1 MKLVDYLTFEATCLD
16 TNAIEVTATPRFDE
30 EVVFLD
36 IEVSAKEPTRFPEVT
51 VDVHFPFIDMHSLWT
66 PCPHGN
72 PKALRNKGI
81 PEWWP
86 YYSSHISHVAPVGCF
101 YSQRS
106 QSRLAFAFS
115 DCKNIVNVHAGA
127 YEEENVGRIRLRLFS
142 QSNEELTSYRG
153 TLRLDTRDIP
163 VFDAIESMAL
173 WHEKLLGGEQM
184 QVPEA
189 ALEPVYSTWYAF
201 HQDLSQQE
209 IEAQCEMAV
218 SAGCK
223 TIILDDGWQ
232 TDDNNRGYKYCGDW
246 QVATSRFP
254 DFAEHVSNVQRM
266 GMKYMLWLSVPFMG
280 KGCERWSEFEDYLL
294 FYSEQNETGTLDPR
308 YPQVR
313 NYLVETFSR
322 VVREYN
328 LDGLKLDFIDEFDMT
343 NAQGS
348 ALTPDPTRD
357 TESLPEAVDM
367 LMIDVRRTL
376 EALNPNIM
384 IEFRQRYIGSMIRKY
399 GNLFRV
405 HDCPNDPIG
414 NRMGIVDLRAFSGST
429 SVHSD
434 MFTWSPEDTVES
446 ASLHFINS
454 LFAVPQISPNMRKLS
469 DAHLTMVK
477 HWLGFWVKH
486 KDILMKGKIKTCNPE
501 MQYPIIESSLE
512 HEKVVAVFSD
522 TPVEVFHDGKTDITI
537 VNGSMNERVILR
549 SFSDKSVSVSTFDCL
564 GKHLEDKTIEL
575 KVGLTEFA
583 QPISGYM
590 KISV

>member
-16 TNAIEVTATPRFDE
+16 TSAMEVTAIPRFE
-30 EVVFLD
+30 EEIVFLD
-36 IEVSAKEPTRFPEVT
+36 IEVKAKEPTRFPEVT
-51 VDVHFPFIDMHSLWT
+51 VDVHFPFIDMHNLWT

-86 YYSSHISHVAPVGCF
+86 SYSSHISHVAPVGCF
-101 YSQRS
+101 YSQSS

-142 QSNEELTSYRG
+142 LSNEELTSYRG
-153 TLRLDTRDIP
+153 TLRLDTREMP

-173 WHEKLLGGEQM
+173 WHEEQLGGTQM

-218 SAGCK
+218 LAGCK

-232 TDDNNRGYKYCGDW
+232 TDDSNRGYKYCGDW
-246 QVATSRFP
+246 QVATTRFP
-254 DFAEHVSNVQRM
+254 DFAAHVSNVQSL

-280 KGCERWSEFEDYLL
+280 KGCESWNEFEDYLL

-313 NYLVETFSR
+313 RYLVETFSR

-328 LDGLKLDFIDEFDMT
+328 LDGLKLDFIDEFDMK
-343 NAQGS
+343 NAEGN
-348 ALTPDPTRD
+348 ALKPDPRRD

-367 LMIDVRRTL
+367 MMMEVRRSL
-376 EALNPNIM
+376 EAINSNIM

-405 HDCPNDPIG
+405 HDCPNDPIA
-414 NRMGIVDLRAFSGST
+414 NRMGILDLRAFSGNT

-469 DAHLTMVK
+469 DSHLAMVK
-477 HWLGFWVKH
+477 HWLGFWTRH
-486 KDILMKGKIKTCNPE
+486 KNILMNGKIKTCSPE
-501 MQYPIIESSLE
+501 MQYPIVESSLQ

-522 TPVEVFHDGKTDITI
+522 TPVEVFHDGITDITI
-537 VNGSMNERVILR
+537 VNGTMSERVILR
-549 SFSDKSVSVSTFDCL
+549 SSTEKSITVSTFDCL
-564 GKHLEDKTIEL
+564 GSHLEDKSMEL
-575 KVGLTEFA
+575 QAGLTELE
-583 QPISGYM
+583 QPISGYI
-590 KISV
+590 KISA